1 MKRNL
6 AARTLLRAVAGRCAA
21 LACFLLFAGSVLAQ
35 STPPAN
41 SALQAHSG
49 AHQVSHNPRQARETI
64 PALLVSDIHFE
75 PFWDPARA
83 AQLATAPVS
92 KWTAILAATPS
103 SDREQRFQ
111 ALQQGCHV
119 RGADT
124 SFALYESSLKAM
136 RTQAA
141 RVGFVTVSG
150 DLLSHSF
157 QCKFEALFPH
167 SSPEA
172 LHTFAEKTLDYV
184 VGELYRSFPRVPVY
198 VALGNNDSDC
208 GDYQLDA
215 HSQFL
220 ETSGRE
226 VTKNFPAS
234 ERPSAQKDFAAGGYY
249 SVSLPAPIK
258 NARLLVL
265 NDIFMANSF
274 QTCSGK
280 ADSTGA
286 DAQLAWLA
294 RQLAEA
300 RAHQQKIWVMGH
312 IPPGVDLH
320 ATVRRMAG
328 VCSGQPPKMFLS
340 SEKLANLLAGYGDVV
355 QLAIFAHTHM
365 DEMRLLKPESGG
377 GSSAS
382 ANGVEAKTAQGVAVK
397 MVPSISPI
405 NGNSPSFTLAQV
417 DPSTAALM
425 DYKVFTASNQTGVDE
440 IWKEEYDFA
449 RSFHEADFSSSSV
462 SELMRGFAADPSA
475 KTEASQ
481 NYIQDF
487 SSGYLSPVLQAFWPQ
502 YVCTLSNNTVQAF
515 RACVCPAAQ

>member
-1 MKRNL
+1 M
-6 AARTLLRAVAGRCAA
+6 
-21 LACFLLFAGSVLAQ
+21 
-35 STPPAN
+35 
-41 SALQAHSG
+41 
-49 AHQVSHNPRQARETI
+49 
-64 PALLVSDIHFE
+64 
-75 PFWDPARA
+75 PAR
-83 AQLATAPVS
+83 S
-92 KWTAILAATPS
+92 
-103 SDREQRFQ
+103 
-111 ALQQGCHV
+111 
-119 RGADT
+119 
-124 SFALYESSLKAM
+124 
-136 RTQAA
+136 
-141 RVGFVTVSG
+141 VSG
-150 DLLSHSF
+150 
-157 QCKFEALFPH
+157 
-167 SSPEA
+167 
-172 LHTFAEKTLDYV
+172 
-184 VGELYRSFPRVPVY
+184 
-198 VALGNNDSDC
+198 
-208 GDYQLDA
+208 
-215 HSQFL
+215 
-220 ETSGRE
+220 
-226 VTKNFPAS
+226 
-234 ERPSAQKDFAAGGYY
+234 
-249 SVSLPAPIK
+249 SLPAPIRY
-258 NARLLVL
+258 ARLLVL
-265 NDIFMANSF
+265 NDIFMADGF

-280 ADSTGA
+280 ADSTAA

-294 RQLAEA
+294 RQLAKA